1 MRINIGAGSVP
12 LPGYVPV
19 DRKTGGEAFPLTL
32 PGGEIVPDNSCDEIR
47 ASHVLEHF
55 LSAQIQDIVSHWA
68 AKLKPGGVLKIAV
81 PDFEWCARAYLEGK
95 QAPIEGYVMGGQVDA
110 DDRHGAIFDAETLVD
125 LFRGAGLT
133 DIGRWDADAEDCS
146 ALPVSL
152 NMRAVKPVQIEKGSF
167 KVSAVMSVPR
177 LGFMDN
183 FTCALSALAP
193 LGITVTPFF
202 GAFWGQCLERGFE
215 TLIERDAPD
224 AILSIDYDTVFT
236 AQNVATLMRLMVLH
250 PEADAICALQSARG
264 WGSPL
269 FSFDLPEGMAH
280 TAIPKTFF
288 DSDLTKLRTGHFG
301 LTLIRTSALKDMP
314 RPWLWSKPAADGTWG
329 EGRTDDDIYFWR
341 QWAAAGK
348 TLFNANRVVVGHIES
363 MIRWPG
369 RDLGTIHQRA
379 AEFSTQ
385 GAPRDIWK

>member
-1 MRINIGAGSVP
+1 MRINIGAGSCP
-12 LPGYVPV
+12 LPGYLNL
-19 DRKTGGEAFPLTL
+19 DRKSGDEAFPLL
-32 PGGEIVPDNSCDEIR
+32 HQGEPIADGVCDEIR

-55 LSAQIQDIVSHWA
+55 ALAKVQEVVSHWA

-95 QAPIEGYVMGGQVDA
+95 NAPIEGYVMGGQVDA
-110 DDRHGAIFDAETLVD
+110 DDHHGAIFDTETLID
-125 LFRGAGLT
+125 YFRGAGLT
-133 DIGRWDADAEDCS
+133 DIGRWDADADDCS

-152 NMRAVKPVQIEKGSF
+152 NLRAVKPVQIPAGSF

-183 FTCALSALAP
+183 FTCALGALSP

-215 TLIERDAPD
+215 TLIERDKPD

-236 AQNVATLMRLMVLH
+236 AQNVGTLMRLMVLH

-269 FSFDLPEGMAH
+269 MSFDLPEGFSH
-280 TAIPKTFF
+280 DRIPKTYF
-288 DSDLTKLRTGHFG
+288 DADLTKLRTGHFG
-301 LTLIRTSALKDMP
+301 LTLIRTSALREIP
-314 RPWLWSKPAADGTWG
+314 QPWIWSKPDVDGRWG

-341 QWAAAGK
+341 KWAEHGK
-348 TLFNANRVVVGHIES
+348 SLFNANRVVVGHIEA

-385 GAPRDIWK
+385 GAPKDIWK

>member
-1 MRINIGAGSVP
+1 MRINIGAGAVP
-12 LPGYVPV
+12 LVGYVNL
-19 DRKTGGEAFPLTL
+19 DRKTGGEAFPLRL
-32 PGGEIVPDNSCDEIR
+32 PSMIDVPENSCDEIR

-55 LSAQIQDIVSHWA
+55 PHAKVQDVISHWA
-68 AKLKPGGVLKIAV
+68 SKLKPGGVLKIAV
-81 PDFEWCARAYLEGK
+81 PNFEWIARAYLEGK
-95 QAPIEGYVMGGQVDA
+95 DVPVEGYVMGGQVDS
-110 DDRHGAIFDAETLVD
+110 DDHHGALFDAETLVD
-125 LFRGAGLT
+125 YLRAAGLT
-133 DIGRWDADAEDCS
+133 DIGHWDADADDCS
-146 ALPVSL
+146 ALAVSL
-152 NMRAVKPVQIEKGSF
+152 NLRGVKPVQIERGAF

-193 LGITVTPFF
+193 LGIQVRPFF

-215 TLIERDAPD
+215 TALAEDAPD
-224 AILSIDYDTVFT
+224 AILTIDYDTVFT
-236 AQNVATLMRLMVLH
+236 AQNVATLIRLMVLNH
-250 PEADAICALQSARG
+250 DADAICALQSARG

-269 FSFDLPEGMAH
+269 MSIDLPDDISHGH
-280 TAIPKTFF
+280 IPKSYF
-288 DSDLTKLRTGHFG
+288 DGDLTKLRTGHFG
-301 LTLIRTSALKDMP
+301 LTLIRASSLKEMAK
-314 RPWLWSKPAADGTWG
+314 PWIWSKPAPDNTWG

-341 QWAAAGK
+341 EWQKAGK

-385 GAPRDIWK
+385 GAPKEIWK